1 MKIKNN
7 FELRNICGE
16 EVLIP
21 VGTESVNLNC
31 IIHLNESGAFLWREA
46 EKGAFDNESLV
57 RALLEEYEVE
67 KSVAKND
74 VQAFVDKLVEFK
86 IVTD

>member
-7 FELRNICGE
+7 FELRNICGD

-21 VGTESVNLNC
+21 VSTESVDLNC

-67 KSVAKND
+67 ESVAKND